1 MTKAK
6 SGKLP
11 AANFIKTCFKT
22 VTVEDLLRIKAGTPR
37 AILAALSSLTPEE
50 LRKLKSEEVL
60 ALYELV
66 SYIDDPAEIALA
78 LPPDYAPP
86 AFDVA
91 SASFEKA
98 ELAKIK
104 IGQLKEPYR
113 LLPEL
118 VRIYLGADY
127 MTGPAAVCLATGA
140 LILQDLT
147 ELFERFKDL
156 GGEKPTEEQEEA
168 GIAAL
173 HTFGP
178 YGIVE
183 SIAAK
188 YHVRPYDVFQWSAEE
203 VYLELTYQLAKSR
216 YQENLREIENR
227 KNQTPKK

>member
-1 MTKAK
+1 MAK
-6 SGKLP
+6 RKSQQG
-11 AANFIKTCFKT
+11 ANFIKTCFRS
-22 VTVEDLLRIKAGTPR
+22 VTVEDLLKIQAGTPR
-37 AILAALSSLTPEE
+37 AVLVALSSLTAEDVAR
-50 LRKLKSEEVL
+50 LSSEEVL

-98 ELAKIK
+98 ELAKLAIS
-104 IGQLKEPYR
+104 QFKEPYR
-113 LLPEL
+113 LLPDL
-118 VRIYLGADY
+118 VRIYLGADH

-203 VYLELTYQLAKSR
+203 VYLDLTYQLAKSR
-216 YQENLREIENR
+216 YQENLRDIENR

>member
-1 MTKAK
+1 MKAK
-6 SGKLP
+6 SEKLP
-11 AANFIKTCFKT
+11 AANFIKTSFRS
-22 VTVEDLLRIKAGTPR
+22 VTVEDLLKIKTGTPR
-37 AILAALSSLTPEE
+37 DVLAALSSLTPEE
-50 LRKLKSEEVL
+50 VAALTTEEVL

-66 SYIDDPAEIALA
+66 SYVDDPAEIALA

-86 AFDVA
+86 AIDVA

-98 ELAKIK
+98 ELAKLKISQIK
-104 IGQLKEPYR
+104 TPLR

-118 VRIYLGADY
+118 VRIYLGADCL
-127 MTGPAAVCLATGA
+127 TGPAAVCLATGA

-156 GGEKPTEEQEEA
+156 AGEKPTEDQEEA

-183 SIAAK
+183 SISAK
-188 YHVRPYDVFQWSAEE
+188 YHVRPYDVFKWTAEE

-216 YQENLREIENR
+216 YQENLRDIENR
-227 KNQTPKK
+227 KNQAPKK